1 METNFN
7 YNLNASSNDN
17 ETEPKQKAVLV
28 CMQFPEMDKGE
39 AATHLEE
46 LKSLV
51 DTMGAETVDSLIVP
65 LKKRSP
71 KFYVGTG
78 KADEITDSAKRH
90 SAEIIIFDNDLS
102 PAQQRNFE
110 ELSGKAVIDRH
121 EVILDIFAGRA
132 TTKEAVLQV
141 GLARMEYSLPRL
153 TRAWT
158 HLSRQKGGS
167 KGTRGE
173 GETQLEVDRRI
184 VMKKITRLKKELLK
198 VRLHRNTLRKQRA
211 ALSIPTGALVG
222 YTNAGKSSLLN
233 ALTGADVFVEDKLF
247 ATLDPTTR
255 KVTIPGGH
263 KILLTDTVGFIRK
276 LPHDLVDAF
285 RSTLEET
292 VLSDFL
298 IHVLDLSHPEV
309 EEQYRIT
316 MEVLEELGAGEK
328 PMILVF
334 NKIDINT
341 NTTESLGIEID
352 NPDAL
357 YISSKTGE
365 GLEKVFE
372 KVEELLNKDKHTI
385 SLLIPINRYDLI
397 SMIHREG
404 TVLEED
410 YQDSGS
416 IIKARV
422 PAKVYNKLKE
432 YITNDS

>member
-78 KADEITDSAKRH
+78 KADEITESAKRH

-233 ALTGADVFVEDKLF
+233 ALTGADAFVEDKLF

-357 YISSKTGE
+357 YISSKTGK

>member
-1 METNFN
+1 MNN
-7 YNLNASSNDN
+7 NLNTISNITPN
-17 ETEPKQKAVLV
+17 TSEIKPRQKAVLV
-28 CMQFPEMDKGE
+28 CMQFPEMNKGE

-51 DTMGAETVDSLIVP
+51 DTMGVETVDSLIVP

-78 KADEITDSAKRH
+78 KADEITESANRH

-102 PAQQRNFE
+102 PGQQRNFE

-121 EVILDIFAGRA
+121 EVILDIFAERA

-173 GETQLEVDRRI
+173 GETQLEVDRRL
-184 VMKKITRLKKELLK
+184 VMNRITRLKKELIK

-211 ALSIPTGALVG
+211 SLKIPTGALVG

-233 ALTGADVFVEDKLF
+233 TLTGADAFVEDKLF

-255 KVTIPGGH
+255 KVTTPGGH

-292 VLSDFL
+292 VLADFL

-328 PMILVF
+328 PIILVF
-334 NKIDINT
+334 NKIDLKRNT
-341 NTTESLGIEID
+341 EESLRLELD
-352 NPDAL
+352 NPEAL
-357 YISSKTGE
+357 YISTKTGE
-365 GLEKVFE
+365 GLEKVFQ
-372 KVEELLNKDKHTI
+372 KVEELLNKDKHTV
-385 SLLIPINRYDLI
+385 SLLIPTDRYDII
-397 SMIHREG
+397 SMIHRKG
-404 TVLEED
+404 TVINEEYND
-410 YQDSGS
+410 TGS
-416 IIKARV
+416 IIKARI
-422 PAKVYNKLKE
+422 PTEILNRLEE
-432 YITNDS
+432 YIINK

>member
-78 KADEITDSAKRH
+78 KADEITESAKRH

-233 ALTGADVFVEDKLF
+233 ALTGAD
-247 ATLDPTTR
+247 
-255 KVTIPGGH
+255 
-263 KILLTDTVGFIRK
+263 
-276 LPHDLVDAF
+276 
-285 RSTLEET
+285 
-292 VLSDFL
+292 
-298 IHVLDLSHPEV
+298 
-309 EEQYRIT
+309 
-316 MEVLEELGAGEK
+316 
-328 PMILVF
+328 
-334 NKIDINT
+334 
-341 NTTESLGIEID
+341 
-352 NPDAL
+352 
-357 YISSKTGE
+357 
-365 GLEKVFE
+365 
-372 KVEELLNKDKHTI
+372 
-385 SLLIPINRYDLI
+385 
-397 SMIHREG
+397 
-404 TVLEED
+404 
-410 YQDSGS
+410 
-416 IIKARV
+416 
-422 PAKVYNKLKE
+422 
-432 YITNDS
+432 

>member
-1 METNFN
+1 MEINLN
-7 YNLNASSNDN
+7 NNLNAILNDN
-17 ETEPKQKAVLV
+17 ETEPRQKAVLV
-28 CMQFPEMDKGE
+28 CMQFPEMKKGE
-39 AATHLEE
+39 AAIHLEE

-78 KADEITDSAKRH
+78 KADEITESAKRH

-173 GETQLEVDRRI
+173 GETQLEVDRRL
-184 VMKKITRLKKELLK
+184 VMNRITRLKKELIK
-198 VRLHRNTLRKQRA
+198 VRLHRKTLRKQRDA
-211 ALSIPTGALVG
+211 IQIPTGALVG

-233 ALTGADVFVEDKLF
+233 ALTGSEVFVEDKLF

-255 KVTIPGGH
+255 KVTLPGGN
-263 KILLTDTVGFIRK
+263 KILLTDTVGFNPQR
-276 LPHDLVDAF
+276 
-285 RSTLEET
+285 RS
-292 VLSDFL
+292 
-298 IHVLDLSHPEV
+298 
-309 EEQYRIT
+309 RW
-316 MEVLEELGAGEK
+316 
-328 PMILVF
+328 
-334 NKIDINT
+334 
-341 NTTESLGIEID
+341 
-352 NPDAL
+352 
-357 YISSKTGE
+357 
-365 GLEKVFE
+365 
-372 KVEELLNKDKHTI
+372 
-385 SLLIPINRYDLI
+385 
-397 SMIHREG
+397 
-404 TVLEED
+404 
-410 YQDSGS
+410 
-416 IIKARV
+416 
-422 PAKVYNKLKE
+422 
-432 YITNDS
+432 